1 MRILISNDDGI
12 HAPNLIELVKAIN
25 GLGEIWVVAPDREQS
40 AVGHSITLSDPIR
53 LYPAKVEYAD
63 YAFAISGT
71 PADCV
76 KLAITELMPDM
87 PALVLS
93 GINRGENTGISVI
106 YSGTVSA
113 ATEGTINGI
122 PSLAISL
129 DSFTS
134 TDYAYAGQIARH
146 FAELTLQQGLPDGTL
161 LNVNVPCLPP
171 EKIKGIKVARQGRAR
186 FQETFLERDDP
197 RGRRYYW
204 MDGDKVAHKETDTD
218 GAALKEAYIS
228 ITPIQLDL
236 THHAYIDE
244 IKNWPFRLR
253 ELKLN
258 DA

>member
-12 HAPNLIELVKAIN
+12 HAVGLIELVKALH

-40 AVGHSITLSDPIR
+40 AVGHSITLSEPIR
-53 LYPAKVEYAD
+53 LYPAKVEFAD

-76 KLAITELMPDM
+76 KLAITELMPERPDI
-87 PALVLS
+87 VIS

-122 PSLAISL
+122 PSLAVSL

-134 TDYAYAGQIARH
+134 TDYLYAGKVARR
-146 FAELTLQQGLPDGTL
+146 FAEVAFTNGLPDGTL
-161 LNVNVPCLPP
+161 LNINVPALPP
-171 EKIKGIKVARQGRAR
+171 EQIKGVKVARQGRAR
-186 FQETFLERDDP
+186 FQETFIERDDP

-204 MDGDKVAHKETDTD
+204 MDGDKVAHAETDTD
-218 GAALKEAYIS
+218 GAALKQGYIS
-228 ITPIQLDL
+228 VTPIRLDL
-236 THHAYIDE
+236 THHAFIDE
-244 IKNWPFRLR
+244 MKLWPFQLE
-253 ELKLN
+253 EL
-258 DA
+258 AAG